1 MKKVTIGCLA
11 LTTLML
17 LQPTHARSAE
27 KQETNRT
34 EVKQDTIPATT
45 PKKAEEGERNVLL
58 NASDANKPREIQIGL
73 PSEDVNVYENGLP
86 AVYSSTIHQVS
97 AHWRADSSLGSVG
110 LLTPS
115 ESAITTGNIAY
126 AVNSFTQLGSDDFR
140 GILNY
145 KANHFGMQQFD
156 MNLSGG
162 IGKSKNWLYSAGV
175 YQNFDPG
182 TFKIKFTDFN
192 DRTQI
197 YKAAL
202 TRKLGG
208 DRGKISLLYKYSY
221 DRRMASV
228 TTAAPFIYVGDGS
241 VKEVPGFNLGTS
253 SYAPESG
260 RITFMNVM
268 TGAVQEASIND
279 FTLNKANEVSLL
291 SDYRFDN
298 DAVFTFNAKYM
309 DATANYTDFGGSTI
323 AHIENGVNLD
333 DASDERTYYNG
344 DNLYNGLKEGRR
356 TWLHAGKVSN
366 FLLTS
371 ELKKQSGNHNWR
383 IGLNEW
389 YYHIDYHSSSTQW
402 NGTVREYPEILSFSE
417 KGSTDRQQFYGF
429 NELSPEYTKGYE
441 NKLAV
446 YFTDN
451 WDITR
456 KLNLYFGGR
465 LEYYRMDA
473 EQLPYDRFT
482 NFHIGAVI
490 PAQGGA
496 ASNGTTVTPQTTTKN
511 KLNYAATAQ
520 LTYNMTKN
528 FGLTADGSVT
538 TRYPRINEYAG
549 KGPTEEEYKQVLIPL
564 VRGGVYYKNDW
575 LHATSMVSYISKSN
589 NIDQQNVTKPGTA
602 ESQTKLLIYSIQTIG
617 WTTSAE
623 ITPFKGFHLHALFT
637 YQKPTYKNY
646 KVDVTFRDGQQFTL
660 DATGN
665 IVKEIPQILVELDPS
680 YNITKYLRVWLSF
693 RYFGKTYANLTDAL
707 YFNGRWETFGGVNW
721 TVNKHLSLGA
731 TVVNF
736 LNQTGASGTIQGS
749 ELTSKEEA
757 AKFNNHYMSGNYLRP
772 LTFELSASIKF

>member
-1 MKKVTIGCLA
+1 MKKSTIGCLA
-11 LTTLML
+11 LAAFL
-17 LQPTHARSAE
+17 LQQPMHARSLERE
-27 KQETNRT
+27 KKSFTET
-34 EVKQDTIPATT
+34 KQDSVPATST
-45 PKKAEEGERNVLL
+45 KKAEEGERNVLL

-115 ESAITTGNIAY
+115 EAAVTTGNIAY
-126 AVNSFTQLGSDDFR
+126 AVNSFTQLGDGNFK
-140 GILNY
+140 GLLNY
-145 KANHFGMQQFD
+145 KANHFGLQQFD

-162 IGKSKNWLYSAGV
+162 MDKNKNWLYSVGV

-241 VKEVPGFNLGTS
+241 VKEIPGFKLGTS
-253 SYAPESG
+253 SYAPASG
-260 RITFMNVM
+260 EIKYMDVL
-268 TGAVQEASIND
+268 TGTVKEGNIND

-298 DAVFTFNAKYM
+298 GAVFSLNAKYM
-309 DATANYTDFGGSTI
+309 DATANYVDFGGSTI
-323 AHIENGVNLD
+323 SQIENGKNVD
-333 DASDERTYYNG
+333 DASDDRTYYSGNE
-344 DNLYNGLKEGRR
+344 LFSGLKEGRR

-371 ELKKQSGNHNWR
+371 ELKQQSGNHNWR

-389 YYHIDYHSSSTQW
+389 YYHIDYRSSSMQW
-402 NGTVREYPEILSFSE
+402 NGSVREYPEVLSFTEAGSNE
-417 KGSTDRQQFYGF
+417 KQQFYGY

-451 WDITR
+451 WDIAR
-456 KLNLYFGGR
+456 NLNLYFGGR
-465 LEYYRMDA
+465 LEYYRMSA

-482 NFHIGAVI
+482 NFHIGATI
-490 PAQGGA
+490 PTESGR
-496 ASNGTTVTPQTTTKN
+496 TVTPQTTVKN

-520 LTYNMTKN
+520 LTYNMTRN
-528 FGLTADGSVT
+528 FGFTADGSVT

-549 KGPTEEEYKQVLIPL
+549 KGPTEEEYNQVLIPL
-564 VRGGVYYKNDW
+564 VRGGFFYKNDW
-575 LHATSMVSYISKSN
+575 INATSMVSYISKSN
-589 NIDQQNVTKPGTA
+589 NIDQQNVTKPGTT

-623 ITPFKGFHLHALFT
+623 IDPFKGFHLHALFT

-646 KVDVTFRDGQQFTL
+646 KVDVTFKDGEQFTL

-680 YNITKYLRVWLSF
+680 YNITKDLRLWLSF

-707 YFNGRWETFGGVNW
+707 YFNGRWETFGGINW

-772 LTFELSASIKF
+772 FTLEFSASIKF